1 MGTLETTSLDQR
13 SAVDKAFCLLKSFT
27 PEDGGGVGVSEL
39 ARRADLSKS
48 TAHRLLATLVANG
61 AVQRSEG
68 IYRLGSFFDEL
79 HAKSISPRHELVSE
93 VLTPFLAALFERTRS
108 TVHLA
113 YLEGT
118 EVVYANKLF
127 SVRGIAAPSR
137 IGGRV
142 PAYCTG
148 VGKAILAYDDDL
160 IERAITEGLPQWTEH
175 TITDPDEFRRVLAQ
189 VREEGLAYD
198 REENTMGLS
207 CVAVPIFARDRIPV
221 AAISVSGPTDSFR
234 PQDHIPAVRKIS
246 AAASRAYIARMNQ
259 DASLT

>member
-1 MGTLETTSLDQR
+1 MGTLETTSSDQR

-39 ARRADLSKS
+39 ARRAHLSKS

-61 AVQRSEG
+61 AVQRAG
-68 IYRLGSFFDEL
+68 GLYRLGSFFDEL
-79 HAKSISPRHELVSE
+79 HSQSITPRHELVSE

-118 EVVYANKLF
+118 QVVYANKLF
-127 SVRGIAAPSR
+127 SVRGISAPSR

-148 VGKAILAYDDDL
+148 VGKAILAYDEDL
-160 IERAITEGLPQWTEH
+160 TERAIAEGLPKWTEH
-175 TITDPDEFRRVLAQ
+175 TLSDPDEFRRVLGQ

-198 REENTMGLS
+198 REENTVGLS
-207 CVAVPIFARDRIPV
+207 CVAVPIFARDHIPV
-221 AAISVSGPTDSFR
+221 AAMSVSGPTESFH
-234 PQDHIPAVRKIS
+234 PQDYIPAMRKIS
-246 AAASRAYIARMNQ
+246 AAASRAYIARM
-259 DASLT
+259 DRDSSLT

>member
-1 MGTLETTSLDQR
+1 MSEPSSSDQR
-13 SAVDKAFCLLKSFT
+13 SAVDKAFCLLRSFT
-27 PEDGGGVGVSEL
+27 PEDGAGVGVSEL
-39 ARRADLSKS
+39 ARRSDLSKS

-61 AVQRSEG
+61 AVQRAGG
-68 IYRLGSFFDEL
+68 IYRLGSFFEEL
-79 HAKSISPRHELVSE
+79 HAKSITPRHELVSE

-118 EVVYANKLF
+118 QVVYANKLF
-127 SVRGIAAPSR
+127 SVRGISAPSR

-148 VGKAILAYDDDL
+148 VGKAIMAYDEDL
-160 IERAITEGLPQWTEH
+160 IERAIAEGLPKWTEH
-175 TITDPDEFRRVLAQ
+175 TLTDPDEFRRVLAQ

-198 REENTMGLS
+198 REENTVGLS
-207 CVAVPIFARDRIPV
+207 CVAVPIFARDHIPV
-221 AAISVSGPTDSFR
+221 AAMSVSGPTDSFR
-234 PQDHIPAVRKIS
+234 PQEHIPAVRKIS
-246 AAASRAYIARMNQ
+246 AAASRAYIARMNL